1 MQQILALKRRRLIVG
16 GIALVSMANFRFVAA
31 QTAGRSAFRFN
42 GTDYFFR
49 WSDDTLFEFTPPG
62 QSNLDTWTD
71 MMSVVV
77 YRGVKTADDLASAA
91 NSLLDATRSK
101 GAVLKTR
108 SVPRTPDRPAE
119 HFIASMMAGS
129 GVVEGVFTRL
139 VLMDGVGYA
148 LIFSH
153 RLYGQDLHK
162 AAQLLGD
169 WENAHGAD
177 MEKALMS
184 FVPVPDLSVLEKWKG
199 AGAVKD

>member
-1 MQQILALKRRRLIVG
+1 MQQTLMLKRRRLIVG
-16 GIALVSMANFRFVAA
+16 GIALVSTAHFRFVAA
-31 QTAGRSAFRFN
+31 QTAEQSAFRFN

-62 QSNLDTWTD
+62 QTNLDTWSD
-71 MMSVVV
+71 MVSVVI

-91 NSLLDATRSK
+91 NSLLDSTKLK

-119 HFIASMMAGS
+119 HFIASMMAAP
-129 GVVEGVFTRL
+129 GVVEGVFTRF

-153 RLYGQDLHK
+153 RFYGQDLHK

-184 FVPVPDLSVLEKWKG
+184 FEPVPGVSALEKWKR
-199 AGAVKD
+199 AGVVKG